1 MKKILKSWL
10 KLPRQCS
17 VKIHTPDEETIMK
30 KFLKFIFKFTLITSV
45 IGAAVFFGGKKLLET
60 ITE

>member
-1 MKKILKSWL
+1 
-10 KLPRQCS
+10 
-17 VKIHTPDEETIMK
+17 MK